1 MNQKKVVL
9 VTGAVVGALSVLLM
23 KAGNPANMG
32 ICVACF
38 IRDIAGALGMHRA
51 EIVQYIRPEVPGC
64 ILGSFMAAVVGGEF
78 KARGGSSPL
87 LRFILG
93 FFVMLGALVF

>member
-9 VTGAVVGALSVLLM
+9 MAGAVVGALSVLLM

-51 EIVQYIRPEVPGC
+51 EVVQYIRPEVPGF
-64 ILGSFMAAVVGGEF
+64 ILGSF
-78 KARGGSSPL
+78 
-87 LRFILG
+87 
-93 FFVMLGALVF
+93 